1 MGKGKEDRRIIRTKQ
16 LLHEALLELIIERGY
31 EGITVQHIIDQANV
45 GRSTFYAHFYD
56 KLDLLQYGFDRLEQ
70 MLLAEQED
78 ALHVNDDNNAPHFTF
93 SLAMFR
99 HAQDHYLLYKALVG
113 KQSGA
118 MVLQQMQDM
127 LAALL
132 RKERGFWV
140 ADKKQRISNAMI
152 EQFIVSSYISL
163 LTWWLDQDMPYTA
176 EEMDRWFHTLTVPG
190 IVAATQ

>member
-1 MGKGKEDRRIIRTKQ
+1 
-16 LLHEALLELIIERGY
+16 
-31 EGITVQHIIDQANV
+31 
-45 GRSTFYAHFYD
+45 
-56 KLDLLQYGFDRLEQ
+56 
-70 MLLAEQED
+70 
-78 ALHVNDDNNAPHFTF
+78 
-93 SLAMFR
+93 
-99 HAQDHYLLYKALVG
+99 
-113 KQSGA
+113 

-163 LTWWLDQDMPYTA
+163 LTWWLDQDMPYTT

>member
-70 MLLAEQED
+70 MLLAEQQD
-78 ALHVNDDNNAPHFTF
+78 ALHVNDDNNAPHFAF

-99 HAQDHYLLYKALVG
+99 HAQDHYLL
-113 KQSGA
+113 
-118 MVLQQMQDM
+118 
-127 LAALL
+127 
-132 RKERGFWV
+132 
-140 ADKKQRISNAMI
+140 
-152 EQFIVSSYISL
+152 
-163 LTWWLDQDMPYTA
+163 
-176 EEMDRWFHTLTVPG
+176 
-190 IVAATQ
+190 